1 MLRWRHISESAG
13 MIVSGSLRV
22 PFDSRGFVTCDVPP
36 VLDVYMGAS
45 HDWNKQD
52 DGDGESPVDYRV
64 LPSDL
69 TLLRAVGMTDA
80 LWAQMVAHLGIS
92 DARQEAA
99 NALAQLYEGVPVRF
113 EPVEPAPEPAKP
125 APEPVEPAL
134 SLAPPLF
141 EAQPNKN
148 DKKPRR
154 KPGRK
159 KKGSV
164 SDV

>member
-1 MLRWRHISESAG
+1 
-13 MIVSGSLRV
+13 MIVSGATRV
-22 PFDSRGFVTCDVPP
+22 AFDARGFVLDDVPP
-36 VLDVYMGAS
+36 VLDAYMCVS
-45 HDWNKQD
+45 HDWSKQD

-64 LPSDL
+64 LPSDF
-69 TLLRAVGMTDA
+69 TILRAVGMTDA

-113 EPVEPAPEPAKP
+113 EPAEPAPEPAPAP
-125 APEPVEPAL
+125 APEPAEPAL
-134 SLAPPLF
+134 SLAPPVF
-141 EAQPNKN
+141 AARPDKN
-148 DKKPRR
+148 DKKPRK